1 MKLMGKKM
9 YSYFLQDSA
18 IYHKVHF
25 PLAVVK
31 ELFDKQLV
39 THLLWLATDPDL
51 IPRDHNL
58 CETIAEFMWIMHILC
73 RNLVIIFNGTG

>member
-1 MKLMGKKM
+1 M

-39 THLLWLATDPDL
+39 THLL
-51 IPRDHNL
+51 
-58 CETIAEFMWIMHILC
+58 
-73 RNLVIIFNGTG
+73 